1 MMLGFRAFTCI
12 LNLKMYQDKG
22 IIVRPLKIDEI
33 KNVSGASNHSTI
45 VEIRLSFPLFQFVE
59 YSDLF
64 AQLSAKQISENVF
77 FQTLADFAVDDS
89 INICFIESRFFNA
102 SNYLGE

>member
-1 MMLGFRAFTCI
+1 
-12 LNLKMYQDKG
+12 MYQDKG

-33 KNVSGASNHSTI
+33 KNVSGASNHSTTN
-45 VEIRLSFPLFQFVE
+45 VEIRLSFPLFQFAQ
-59 YSDLF
+59 YSELF
-64 AQLSAKQISENVF
+64 AQLSTKQINENVF

-102 SNYLGE
+102 GNYLGERNEIIK